1 MAAIQNYWE
10 QVGVKSNPRLLTG
23 DVTGLINEKRDYDVC
38 YMATGMFEP
47 TDHYGRFLT
56 DFNTGSGYKNSWYDE
71 VHRQSQQALDP
82 ELRRLYYYELQ
93 RIMQE
98 DRIAQPLYSPK
109 VGVFFNKRIK
119 LPSTMEY
126 NYEVNHN
133 ALDIHLW
140 ELTN

>member
-1 MAAIQNYWE
+1 M
-10 QVGVKSNPRLLTG
+10 LT
-23 DVTGLINEKRDYDVC
+23 
-38 YMATGMFEP
+38 
-47 TDHYGRFLT
+47 
-56 DFNTGSGYKNSWYDE
+56 SYKNSWYDE